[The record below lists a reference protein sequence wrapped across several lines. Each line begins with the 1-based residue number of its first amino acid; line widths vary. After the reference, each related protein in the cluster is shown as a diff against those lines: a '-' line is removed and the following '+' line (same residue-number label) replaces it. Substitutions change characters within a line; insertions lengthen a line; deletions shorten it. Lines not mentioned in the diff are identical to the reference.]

1 MNKRN
6 VLYITIAAL
15 IIGALAIYLNADSIS
30 LTLPP
35 WDFCGW
41 HETKAGT
48 AFDCIA
54 YDADVW
60 AIKR

>member
-6 VLYITIAAL
+6 VLYITLAAL
-15 IIGALAIYLNADSIS
+15 VIGALAIYLNADTIS

-54 YDADVW
+54 YDVNVW
-60 AIKR
+60 ALK